1 MRSDAF
7 RRFVPAALLAASFP
21 LLLTGLLEL
30 SVSLWLPL
38 LSALLSAGT
47 VTAFSNSR
55 RPWLPS
61 LCWVALCAAALLVTG
76 EALAGGLAALVDAA
90 LHTWQQVFP
99 RIYPVFAA
107 PEDNGALSAL
117 LTVTAA
123 LWGVWSA
130 RCVLH
135 PRYLP
140 LCLTAL
146 PLAAAVVV
154 LAPAAPLWWM
164 ALAALTLLLLYL
176 LAFTGRDAAALR
188 VWFRAAAA
196 ILLTVTV
203 IGGWS
208 GDAAR
213 PAWLDD
219 GRTAVLAGVDALRYG
234 DNTAAGL
241 PGGDLTA
248 AAPTRTETPMLT
260 VTMTDPASCYL
271 RGFVGETYANG
282 RWTTLD
288 SHTLADSADTFYW
301 LHEDGFRPLT
311 QLTAAA
317 HAAVPELPEADNTVT
332 VENTGASS
340 KYLYAPYELRYD
352 TPILDENAVGEAALT
367 APGLRGQ
374 RAYTLHAAGGLLTK
388 YRRIG
393 ASLAEDTAANAAF
406 LEAESAYNRFAY
418 QHYTAVPDDIR
429 RFLTEKLSGWEREP
443 GQIHFDCQRAK
454 QNILFYLS
462 TYITYTET
470 ASAPPAGTD
479 PILYFLDGSQT
490 GGDAQYAAAAAMMF
504 RYYGIPARC
513 VEGFLVTK
521 DAAASMTPGQPLT
534 LTGQS
539 GHTWVEYYQ
548 DGVGWLPFEVAPP
561 YLGVME
567 QAESY
572 RDISGL
578 VGQAPPD
585 TESDEEPDAPDSDLS
600 QTLREF
606 WLKHR
611 LTILLTL
618 SILLTAAVVC
628 LFVGWIIWERK
639 KTARRKA
646 RFADPHVP
654 TAIDAIFR
662 YTVDVL
668 RAKGM
673 PIANCA
679 PADYAPYLD
688 EDLRASYLAVAALW
702 EQARFRAAP
711 MDESQRRRALDLQE
725 QVWTR
730 TWRRAGLGERL
741 RLKYREFL

>member
-1 MRSDAF
+1 M
-7 RRFVPAALLAASFP
+7 
-21 LLLTGLLEL
+21 
-30 SVSLWLPL
+30 
-38 LSALLSAGT
+38 
-47 VTAFSNSR
+47 
-55 RPWLPS
+55 PW
-61 LCWVALCAAALLVTG
+61 
-76 EALAGGLAALVDAA
+76 
-90 LHTWQQVFP
+90 
-99 RIYPVFAA
+99 
-107 PEDNGALSAL
+107 
-117 LTVTAA
+117 
-123 LWGVWSA
+123 
-130 RCVLH
+130 
-135 PRYLP
+135 
-140 LCLTAL
+140 
-146 PLAAAVVV
+146 
-154 LAPAAPLWWM
+154 
-164 ALAALTLLLLYL
+164 
-176 LAFTGRDAAALR
+176 
-188 VWFRAAAA
+188 
-196 ILLTVTV
+196 
-203 IGGWS
+203 
-208 GDAAR
+208 
-213 PAWLDD
+213 
-219 GRTAVLAGVDALRYG
+219 
-234 DNTAAGL
+234 
-241 PGGDLTA
+241 
-248 AAPTRTETPMLT
+248 
-260 VTMTDPASCYL
+260 
-271 RGFVGETYANG
+271 
-282 RWTTLD
+282 
-288 SHTLADSADTFYW
+288 
-301 LHEDGFRPLT
+301 
-311 QLTAAA
+311 
-317 HAAVPELPEADNTVT
+317 
-332 VENTGASS
+332 
-340 KYLYAPYELRYD
+340 
-352 TPILDENAVGEAALT
+352 GEAALT

-513 VEGFLVTK
+513 VEGFLVTR

-561 YLGVME
+561 YLSVME

-628 LFVGWIIWERK
+628 LFAGWIIWERK
-639 KTARRKA
+639 RPPAARRGLPIHTFQPPSTPSSA
-646 RFADPHVP
+646 TPWMCCAPRECPSP
-654 TAIDAIFR
+654 TAPPPTTPLIWTRICGRRIWRWPPCGSRHAS
-662 YTVDVL
+662 
-668 RAKGM
+668 
-673 PIANCA
+673 A
-679 PADYAPYLD
+679 PHPWTSPSA
-688 EDLRASYLAVAALW
+688 
-702 EQARFRAAP
+702 AAP
-711 MDESQRRRALDLQE
+711 SICRSRSGRGHGAVRGWAKDCA
-725 QVWTR
+725 
-730 TWRRAGLGERL
+730 
-741 RLKYREFL
+741 

>member
-1 MRSDAF
+1 MRSDAL
-7 RRFVPAALLAASFP
+7 RRIVPAALLAMSFP
-21 LLLTGLLEL
+21 ALLSGLLDL
-30 SVSLWLPL
+30 TAPLWLPL
-38 LSALLSAGT
+38 LLAVLSAGT
-47 VTAFSNSR
+47 AAALSESR

-61 LCWVALCAAALLVTG
+61 LCWTALCAAVLLARGSVLT
-76 EALAGGLAALVDAA
+76 GGLAALVNAA

-107 PEDNGALSAL
+107 PEDNGALTAL
-117 LTVTAA
+117 LAVFSA
-123 LWGVWSA
+123 LWGLWSA
-130 RCVLH
+130 RCTLR
-135 PRYLP
+135 PRPLP

-146 PLAAAVVV
+146 PLAAAAVV

-164 ALAALTLLLLYL
+164 AMAALTLLFLYL
-176 LAFTGRDAAALR
+176 LAFGREGHAALR
-188 VWFRAAAA
+188 VWCRAA
-196 ILLTVTV
+196 LLVLLAVTV
-203 IGGWS
+203 LDGWN

-213 PAWLDD
+213 PGWLES
-219 GRTAVLAGVDALRYG
+219 GRTAVSQGVDTLRYG

-248 AAPTRTETPMLT
+248 AAPARTEAPMLT
-260 VTMTDPASCYL
+260 VTMTVPTSYYL
-271 RGFVGETYANG
+271 RGFVGETYADG
-282 RWTTLD
+282 RWTPLD
-288 SHTLADSADTFYW
+288 SASLAESADTFYW
-301 LHEDGFRPLT
+301 LHQDGFRPLT
-311 QLTAAA
+311 QLTSAARAAA
-317 HAAVPELPEADNTVT
+317 PELLDTVNTVT

-340 KYLYAPYELRYD
+340 KYLYAPYELGYD
-352 TPILDENAVGEAALT
+352 TPVPVENAVGEASLAASGLLGQRTYTLT
-367 APGLRGQ
+367 A
-374 RAYTLHAAGGLLTK
+374 AGNILVKHRL
-388 YRRIG
+388 IG

-406 LEAESAYNRFAY
+406 LDTESAYNRFAY
-418 QHYTAVPDDIR
+418 DHYTAIPDDIR
-429 RFLTEKLSGWEREP
+429 RFLTEKLSGWEKEP
-443 GQIHFDCQRAK
+443 GQTHFDCQRAK
-454 QNILFYLS
+454 QNILYYLT

-479 PILYFLDGSQT
+479 PILYFLDGVQT

-561 YLGVME
+561 YLSVME

-572 RDISGL
+572 QSISGL

-585 TESDEEPDAPDSDLS
+585 AEDNEEPDAPDSDLA

-606 WLKHR
+606 WLRHR

-618 SILLTAAVVC
+618 SCILAGVVVC
-628 LFVGWIIWERK
+628 LFTGWLICQRK
-639 KTARRKA
+639 NTARRKA

-654 TAIDAIFR
+654 TAIDAIYR
-662 YTVDVL
+662 YTMDVL
-668 RAKGM
+668 RARGM
-673 PIANCA
+673 PAANCA
-679 PADYAPYLD
+679 PADYAPFLD
-688 EDLRASYLAVAALW
+688 EDLREEYRAVAALW
-702 EQARFRAAP
+702 EQARFGAAP

-730 TWRRAGLGERL
+730 TWRRAGLGEKL
-741 RLKYREFL
+741 RLKYKEFL